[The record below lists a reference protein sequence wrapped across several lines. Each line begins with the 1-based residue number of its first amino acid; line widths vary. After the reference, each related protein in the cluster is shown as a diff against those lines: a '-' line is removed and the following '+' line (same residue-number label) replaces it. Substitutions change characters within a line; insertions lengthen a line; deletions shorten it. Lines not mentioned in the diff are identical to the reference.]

1 LIGRASSAFHP
12 GPQGVLIIADLHE
25 QGRLAVLLDVLLS
38 IVGIVFAL
46 VLLALIIADLRR

>member
-1 LIGRASSAFHP
+1 LIGRAGSALYP
-12 GPQGVLIIADLHE
+12 GPQSVLIIADLHE

-46 VLLALIIADLRR
+46 VLLALIIADLWR